1 MSKEIINTVEI
12 RINDYLTTTNV
23 EGPGSRFCIWVQGC
37 SIHCNG
43 CANKALWN
51 KNGGTTYDT
60 KEMIDLIVSFKDKIE
75 GITFLGGE
83 PLDQIEAI
91 TEISKA
97 VREIG
102 LSVLVF
108 TGYVYEEIKD
118 KAEIQEL
125 INFIDIL
132 IDGKYEE
139 DKQDFSRAW
148 VGSSNQKYYFF
159 TDKYDESV
167 ITQYKNKIELRI
179 SPNNSVVMNG
189 MGDFKKVLATMR

>member
-1 MSKEIINTVEI
+1 MW
-12 RINDYLTTTNV
+12 D
-23 EGPGSRFCIWVQGC
+23 
-37 SIHCNG
+37 
-43 CANKALWN
+43 

-60 KEMIDLIVSFKDKIE
+60 KEIIDLIVSFKDKIE

-167 ITQYKNKIELRI
+167 ITQYKNKIEIRI